1 MAKKRNSDS
10 EQQSTQSKEKSKYQS
25 SSDKQNRLQTAS
37 AGAMWLYAV
46 VLLIVSTLLYLP
58 TSSYPYTELDDTI
71 FIREFE
77 SYNRQSSNYIRSFQ
91 RGVFSDST
99 DTYYRP
105 LLLNSFIFDRQREG
119 KTTTYLHSESVAN
132 DSIRAYH
139 TTNIT
144 LHVLSVVLLFFLLR
158 LIGSQFWND
167 TPKLRDQLSFVLA
180 LIFAVHP
187 VLTQAVAWI
196 PGRNDSL
203 LAVFVLG
210 YALSALG
217 SARTT
222 HSLTRIGLLA
232 LQGVLLLLALFTKE
246 TAIISALVIGILLLL
261 TASDRISNQLKKPLI
276 WINIAVWIV
285 AIGVWYY
292 FRNNATVLNQD
303 LTLQI
308 IIRGFIERL
317 PLITQYLGKIIIP
330 ANLTVFPQQ
339 ADTSNVYGIV
349 ALVLI
354 AVGIWFAPKKD
365 WRVITLGII
374 WYGAF
379 LLPALVVPK
388 SLNTESFEH
397 RVYLPFIGI
406 LILLTQT
413 WIVQKARSSSLSKYI
428 LPSGVVIALILGIV
442 TVNRMDVFSDRFAFW
457 EEAVRNGESSSYAK
471 MMLGSRYYL
480 DKENPRKQE
489 GERLLREAYKSD
501 SNQKYINYFIGNLA
515 FDRNEF
521 LSAEPYYLREVKNIP
536 NWSELYFRLARIE
549 FEKKN
554 LPKAQKYLE
563 KQIAL
568 SPLDAQGNNNL
579 LMVYLDTKQI
589 DKARSQAKRML
600 NSNLDVAQSI
610 RQQLGL

>member
-1 MAKKRNSDS
+1 MAKKRNPDS
-10 EQQSTQSKEKSKYQS
+10 AQQNTQPKEKRQR
-25 SSDKQNRLQTAS
+25 NS
-37 AGAMWLYAV
+37 AEGKSNSAFSGMAWVYAV
-46 VLLIVSTLLYLP
+46 ILLLVTAVLYLP

-77 SYNRQSSNYIRSFQ
+77 SYNRQSSNYTHSFK
-91 RGVFSDST
+91 RGVFSDSV

-105 LLLNSFIFDRQREG
+105 LLLNSFVYDRQREG
-119 KTTTYLHSESVAN
+119 KTNSYLHSETETK
-132 DSIRAYH
+132 DSISAYH
-139 TTNIT
+139 TTNIV
-144 LHVLSVVLLFFLLR
+144 LHVLSVAMLFFLLR
-158 LIGSQFWND
+158 MIGSVFWNES
-167 TPKLRDQLSFVLA
+167 PKYRDQLSFVLA

-210 YALSALG
+210 YALSAL
-217 SARTT
+217 SSVRTAN
-222 HSLTRIGLLA
+222 SMARIGFIIM
-232 LQGVLLLLALFTKE
+232 QGILLLLALFTKE
-246 TAIISALVIGILLLL
+246 TGVISALVVGLLLIL
-261 TASDRISNQLKKPLI
+261 TAPDGITSQFKKPLF
-276 WINIAVWIV
+276 WINTTVWIL
-285 AIGVWYY
+285 AIVVWYL
-292 FRNNATVLNQD
+292 FRKNATVLNQD
-303 LTLQI
+303 LTPQVI
-308 IIRGFIERL
+308 ISGFIERL

-339 ADTSNVYGIV
+339 DDTSNIYGII
-349 ALVLI
+349 ALTLLAIGI
-354 AVGIWFAPKKD
+354 AVAPKKD
-365 WRVITLGII
+365 WRVIAFGII

-379 LLPALVVPK
+379 LLPALIVPK

-413 WIVQKARSSSLSKYI
+413 WIVQKASTLSWSKYL
-428 LPSGVVIALILGIV
+428 LPVGVGVAIVLGIV
-442 TVNRMDVFSDRFAFW
+442 TMNRMSVFSDRFMFW
-457 EEAVRNGESSSYAK
+457 EEAERNAPNSAYAK

-480 DKENPRKQE
+480 DKVNPRKQE
-489 GERLLREAYKSD
+489 GERLIRESYSLD
-501 SNQKYINYFIGNLA
+501 STRKYINYYMGNLA

-521 LSAEPYYLREVKNIP
+521 LSAEPYYLREVQNIP

-554 LPKAQKYLE
+554 LPKAQTYLE

-589 DKARSQAKRML
+589 DKARSQAKRMIS
-600 NSNLDVAQSI
+600 NNLDVAQPI